1 MGRCVGVA
9 RLPESDREGLAV
21 LALARSTAVSD
32 LAARHGVSR
41 KFVYQQSH
49 KAQAARDDAFTPTTR
64 DDAVLFELTVSKT
77 WLRQVIVGLAL
88 ICHSSYRGIVA
99 FLHDLLGVAIS
110 VGTVHDVLQAA
121 TQQAGV
127 INRQQDLS
135 GIRVGLHDEIFH
147 DRKPVLAGVDAHAT
161 YCDLLAAEPHRDA
174 DTWGVHLLD
183 AARQGL
189 SPAYTI
195 ADAGQGLRA
204 GQRAAWDDTPC
215 HGDVFHIQH
224 QCEGLTNTLSRLA
237 KGTTSRRETLQ
248 TKLGRAGQRD
258 LDDGL
263 AAQLALARQ
272 AEAQAIG
279 LARDIRT
286 LGQWLSHD
294 VLALAGP
301 ALATRQVLFDFIVAE
316 LAKREPEDVR
326 RIRPLRV
333 ALQNQRDNL
342 LAFAGVLDAKL
353 IAIAQTHAIAEPLVR
368 EACLLHRLPSTSTAY
383 WQGWNQLRAK
393 LKGKFHTLFDVV
405 SQAMAQTPRSSS
417 LVENLNSRLRNY
429 FTLRRHLGNSYLDLL
444 QFYLNHHCFMRSRC
458 AGRQGKSPR
467 EVMTCQ
473 SHPHWLTLLGLGPL
487 QPQRPRPREASAS
500 YAHPFSGQAC
510 RLSNRTSFH
519 QNPAPAGRWFR
530 TPT

>member
-1 MGRCVGVA
+1 M
-9 RLPESDREGLAV
+9 
-21 LALARSTAVSD
+21 ARSATVSD
-32 LAARHGVSR
+32 LSVLHGVSR
-41 KFVYQQSH
+41 KFVYQQTH
-49 KAQAARDDAFTPTTR
+49 KADEALDDAFLSATP
-64 DDAVLFELTVSKT
+64 DDGVLFELAVSKI

-99 FLHDLLGVAIS
+99 FLRDLLGVAIS
-110 VGTVHDVLQAA
+110 VGTVHDVLQSA

-147 DRKPVLAGVDAHAT
+147 GGKPVLAGVDAHST
-161 YCDLLAAEPHRDA
+161 YCYLLAAEPHRDA

-183 AARQGL
+183 AAGQGL

-204 GQRAAWDDTPC
+204 GQRAAWGDTPC
-215 HGDVFHIQH
+215 HGDVFHIQR

-237 KGTTSRRETLQ
+237 KGATSRRETLQ
-248 TKLGRAGQRD
+248 AKLDHAGQQD
-258 LDDGL
+258 PDDGL

-286 LGQWLSHD
+286 LTRWLSQD

-301 ALATRQVLFDFIVAE
+301 PLATRQMLFDFIVEE
-316 LAKREPEDVR
+316 LVRREPEDPK

-353 IAIAQTHAIAEPLVR
+353 TAIAQAHAIAEPLVR
-368 EACLLHRLPSTSTAY
+368 EACLLHRLPSTSAAY

-393 LKGKFHTLFDVV
+393 LGGKFHTLFDAVGH
-405 SQAMAQTPRSSS
+405 AMAQTPRSSS
-417 LVENLNSRLRNY
+417 LVENLNSRLRTY

-444 QFYLNHHCFMRSRC
+444 QFYLNHHRFMRSRC
-458 AGRQGKSPR
+458 AERQGKSPR
-467 EVMTCQ
+467 EVMTGQ
-473 SHPHWLTLLGLGPL
+473 GHPHWLTLLGLGPL
-487 QPQRPRPREASAS
+487 QPQRA
-500 YAHPFSGQAC
+500 
-510 RLSNRTSFH
+510 
-519 QNPAPAGRWFR
+519 
-530 TPT
+530 